1 MIKRNRQAF
10 SPRKISGFSLLEVL
24 IALLILGVG
33 LLGFALLQT
42 TNVRFTKSAQ
52 QRTIASN
59 LAYEVIDLMRSQRS
73 MVGYYTAITY
83 DSFGSVT
90 GANCGRPV
98 DSSPNK
104 LMERWRC
111 DVVEALPDG
120 KAQVSLQANGEVT
133 VTVRWG
139 DQHWETDVAKQ
150 VTALSVTSR
159 L

>member
-1 MIKRNRQAF
+1 MIRPN
-10 SPRKISGFSLLEVL
+10 PRSLTHRRMSGFSLIEVL

-42 TNVRFTKSAQ
+42 NNVRFTKSAQ

-59 LAYEVIDLMRSQRS
+59 LAYEVIDLMRAQRS

-83 DSFGSVT
+83 GSFDGIGGT
-90 GANCGRPV
+90 NCARPV
-98 DSSPNK
+98 DSSPTEA
-104 LMERWRC
+104 MSRWRC
-111 DVVEALPDG
+111 DVVRALPDG
-120 KAQVSLQANGEVT
+120 KAQVILESNGEVT

-139 DQHWETDVAKQ
+139 DQTWLTDVDKQ
-150 VTALSVTSR
+150 VTAFSVKSR